1 MLHLCKSWLAE
12 AAAVSGV
19 FVVWRVCIAF
29 LRRTVL
35 CLLPA
40 FLESSSPAEAHSIVF
55 SNHCSKLLFQRAA
68 AAAAT
73 TIPSRF
79 AHNLFGRTHTHPF
92 GNLRP
97 SLVVLS
103 CALHV
108 TRSVRPNSF
117 HFIHLHSYA
126 APMWAKRIVRLRP
139 LRAVYRAPTRLP
151 QCTFAFPSL
160 C

>member
-1 MLHLCKSWLAE
+1 MVYSSC
-12 AAAVSGV
+12 GV
-19 FVVWRVCIAF
+19 CA
-29 LRRTVL
+29 LRFFGAIVL

-55 SNHCSKLLFQRAA
+55 SNHCSKLLFLRAA
-68 AAAAT
+68 AAAAAQQHQPYHLALRT
-73 TIPSRF
+73 TF
-79 AHNLFGRTHTHPF
+79 LDEHTHPF

-108 TRSVRPNSF
+108 TRSFRPNSF